1 MFLCGVF
8 YKCPL
13 EPVDRWCCWIIEFYV
28 LESVGFCF
36 MPVWKYFELL
46 FLQIFFFHSCPLS
59 PFCQGLK
66 RHTYHIFFLIT
77 DLGGSIHFYLFSL
90 YSDWVISVV
99 LSSKFIDSSTPF
111 ILKFMS
117 IHSYFDIY
125 LNDKYLSS
133 EIQETK
139 PVTGHGGGSFPR
151 TTEEF
156 CLGEKLFS
164 LMKYPIVL
172 FFTLPMLH
180 WLI

>member
-1 MFLCGVF
+1 MVLLNYWILCPWICRVLF
-8 YKCPL
+8 YASL
-13 EPVDRWCCWIIEFYV
+13 EIFWAII
-28 LESVGFCF
+28 SSD
-36 MPVWKYFELL
+36 
-46 FLQIFFFHSCPLS
+46 IFFFHSCPLS

-111 ILKFMS
+111 IFKFMS
-117 IHSYFDIY
+117 VHSYFDIY

-180 WLI
+180 WLT